1 MDVIEAIMNRHSYRG
16 KYRNEAVPRK
26 DLITILEAGLAAPSG
41 CNMQTTSLIAVDD
54 PHILEG
60 LHRMID
66 PPVAETAPAAICVL
80 TKRVNAYRDKCFAT
94 QDYSAAIENMLL
106 AMEALGYQSCW
117 YEGHITDDDRICDR
131 MAALLNVPEQYEL
144 VCFLPVGIAEEK
156 VKLPKKKAFEE
167 RAWFNRFP
175 DPDKGQMAVTMNR
188 CGMA

>member
-1 MDVIEAIMNRHSYRG
+1 MDVIEAIMNRHSSRG

-175 DPDKGQMAVTMNR
+175 DPEDGKMAETMDR
-188 CGMA
+188 CEMA

>member
-106 AMEALGYQSCW
+106 AMEAPLTTASS
-117 YEGHITDDDRICDR
+117 
-131 MAALLNVPEQYEL
+131 LS
-144 VCFLPVGIAEEK
+144 
-156 VKLPKKKAFEE
+156 
-167 RAWFNRFP
+167 NRP
-175 DPDKGQMAVTMNR
+175 
-188 CGMA
+188 CGSR